1 MENVENWDAE
11 PSEDDEDND
20 TDNNISVKEE
30 STEEAYT
37 AIKDINTIQEIN
49 MAQMNINPETREP
62 SPQVS
67 QEDRVNTQHSHSYN
81 MRSRPAKRNQFNH
94 MSMC

>member
-49 MAQMNINPETREP
+49 MAQMNINPETRE
-62 SPQVS
+62 
-67 QEDRVNTQHSHSYN
+67 
-81 MRSRPAKRNQFNH
+81 
-94 MSMC
+94 